1 MLADADLMC
10 QLLQLMGTSTIVMTT
25 GPLQVPSVV
34 TTKPLNF
41 DRNYQLAACR
51 LVRPLDALVTNSG
64 RFTSDPSNEAMPP
77 NFLKLKNTSVLPSGQ
92 SMPISLISLPCLS
105 TLGAIM
111 GMLVINDGRGAS
123 GAYPARILII
133 GKANAGKTSILKK
146 ICGESVPI
154 VLDRDGNPRGMH
166 EIDYEI
172 IYPSRPGFSFYD
184 SRGIESG
191 STEELDKVADFI
203 TRRSIAPLE
212 ERLHATWV
220 CLSLDDERPVGEAEL
235 RMLDVKNPGESKHSS
250 PSTHRNAAHQH
261 DIVPVVVVF
270 TKYDGL
276 ETRALNTLR
285 REGLLK
291 PREAFRAM
299 AATAERL
306 FKEHWLNR
314 IYTTEPPKPPFVR
327 LKDLDKPQ
335 GKCDDLLECTAD
347 MLQENRPAQ
356 KTFVLAQSYSPEKRL
371 KHAMEE

>member
-1 MLADADLMC
+1 MEEEP
-10 QLLQLMGTSTIVMTT
+10 QEPT
-25 GPLQVPSVV
+25 
-34 TTKPLNF
+34 
-41 DRNYQLAACR
+41 
-51 LVRPLDALVTNSG
+51 
-64 RFTSDPSNEAMPP
+64 
-77 NFLKLKNTSVLPSGQ
+77 Q
-92 SMPISLISLPCLS
+92 S
-105 TLGAIM
+105 
-111 GMLVINDGRGAS
+111 
-123 GAYPARILII
+123 RILII

-154 VLDRDGNPRGMH
+154 VLDRDGNPVTDHNTLDPTLARGMH
-166 EIDYEI
+166 DIEYEI

-235 RMLDVKNPGESKHSS
+235 RMLGVKNPRE
-250 PSTHRNAAHQH
+250 
-261 DIVPVVVVF
+261 IPVVVVF

-285 REGLLK
+285 REGFLK

-299 AATAERL
+299 AATAEGL

-314 IYTTEPPKPPFVR
+314 IYTTEPPKPPYVR

-335 GKCDDLLECTAD
+335 GKCDDLLDCTAD
-347 MLQENRPAQ
+347 MLRENRPAQ
-356 KTFVLAQSYSPEKRL
+356 KIFVLAQSYSPEKRL
-371 KHAMEE
+371 KYATEDIVGYLVETKDYQGEVPGEAVRRFLSWMPHVYMRQEVTSPHLPPQSDVRAAAIYL

>member
-1 MLADADLMC
+1 MEEE
-10 QLLQLMGTSTIVMTT
+10 LQEPT
-25 GPLQVPSVV
+25 
-34 TTKPLNF
+34 
-41 DRNYQLAACR
+41 
-51 LVRPLDALVTNSG
+51 
-64 RFTSDPSNEAMPP
+64 
-77 NFLKLKNTSVLPSGQ
+77 Q
-92 SMPISLISLPCLS
+92 S
-105 TLGAIM
+105 
-111 GMLVINDGRGAS
+111 
-123 GAYPARILII
+123 RILII

-154 VLDRDGNPRGMH
+154 VLDRDGNPVTDHNTLDPTLAVPYTATDG
-166 EIDYEI
+166 
-172 IYPSRPGFSFYD
+172 RPGFSFYD

-235 RMLDVKNPGESKHSS
+235 RMLDVKNPGE
-250 PSTHRNAAHQH
+250 
-261 DIVPVVVVF
+261 IPVVVVF